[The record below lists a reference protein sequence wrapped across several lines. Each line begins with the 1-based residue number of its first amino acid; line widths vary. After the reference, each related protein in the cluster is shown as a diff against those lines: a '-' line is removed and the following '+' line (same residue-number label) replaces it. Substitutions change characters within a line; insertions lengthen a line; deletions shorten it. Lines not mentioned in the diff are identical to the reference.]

1 MGEYMGRSLLHIQ
14 RKTNQ
19 QIQTARDK
27 MSVSFKVTL
36 SKGEEQETRR
46 FQVDKEVAGSL
57 VYLKQKIAAIFPEL
71 RRSDPVLSWVDED
84 GDEVAVTSDEE
95 LQVALTALTGPVYK
109 LKVKLGDKAK
119 DEGNSGMARSAQVHP
134 GVVCDGCDGPVVG
147 PRFKCLV
154 CPDYDL
160 CATCED
166 RGLHAHHKM
175 IRLPAPCKRV
185 APRCHLARQVNP
197 LLGDPNIQMLANL
210 FGERPWVNGCQGMR
224 PAMPTTKNQARKAEP
239 MDTKPAEKKPQTE
252 KIAEAKK
259 TECGE
264 PSKPATTTEHRT
276 DQPSADANRL
286 PGIFAD
292 LTPLLGPLQAE
303 QLSQFLRNFS
313 APQQNQEPE
322 KKEAKEKQPEQ
333 QLQEQLG
340 QLDQLGQLGQLG
352 SLIST
357 FLGPAAVE
365 AAFPL
370 LEALTKAG
378 QDHLAKA
385 GHDGQEQPKQR
396 DNQATEEQ
404 VPAQEKEAEE
414 KDKKDVEPE
423 KEKGMET
430 QDDIKEDSDFE
441 VIPEVSPKPSIYPT
455 PPSEEQTRLWKTNL
469 MQPENE
475 DGKETAEK
483 MDTGAE
489 DMKGNDN
496 EDRVEAAL
504 KTMLAMGFSDDGGWL
519 SSLLRAKSGD
529 VGKVLD
535 AIKPSVLDR
544 Y

>member
-1 MGEYMGRSLLHIQ
+1 MG
-14 RKTNQ
+14 
-19 QIQTARDK
+19 
-27 MSVSFKVTL
+27 
-36 SKGEEQETRR
+36 
-46 FQVDKEVAGSL
+46 
-57 VYLKQKIAAIFPEL
+57 
-71 RRSDPVLSWVDED
+71 
-84 GDEVAVTSDEE
+84 E

-119 DEGNSGMARSAQVHP
+119 DEGNTGMARSAQVHW

-147 PRFKCLV
+147 PRHKCLV

-160 CATCED
+160 CATCEAQ
-166 RGLHAHHKM
+166 GLHAHHKM

-197 LLGDPNIQMLANL
+197 ILGDPNIRMLANL
-210 FGERPWVNGCQGMR
+210 FGGRPWVNGCQGTR
-224 PAMPTTKNQARKAEP
+224 PAMPATKNRAMPAEP
-239 MDTKPAEKKPQTE
+239 KDTKPAEKKPETE

-264 PSKPATTTEHRT
+264 PSKPTTTVDADHTT
-276 DQPSADANRL
+276 DQTSSNANGL
-286 PGIFAD
+286 PGILAD
-292 LTPLLGPLQAE
+292 LTPLLGPMQAE
-303 QLSQFLRNFS
+303 QLSQFLRNIS

-322 KKEAKEKQPEQ
+322 KRVAKEKQPEQ
-333 QLQEQLG
+333 
-340 QLDQLGQLGQLG
+340 LGQLGQLNQLG
-352 SLIST
+352 QLEQLGQLGGLIST
-357 FLGPAAVE
+357 FLGPTAVE

-455 PPSEEQTRLWKTNL
+455 LPSEEQTRSWKTNL

-475 DGKETAEK
+475 DRKETAEK
-483 MDTGAE
+483 MDSNTHTSAE
-489 DMKGNDN
+489 DIKDN
-496 EDRVEAAL
+496 NEKEDKVEAAL
-504 KTMLAMGFSDDGGWL
+504 KTMQAMGFSDDGGWL

>member
-1 MGEYMGRSLLHIQ
+1 MGRSLLHIQ

-19 QIQTARDK
+19 QIQTTRNN

-36 SKGEEQETRR
+36 SNGEEQETRR
-46 FQVDKEVAGSL
+46 FQVDKEVASSL

-71 RRSDPVLSWVDED
+71 RRSEPVLSWVDED
-84 GDEVAVTSDEE
+84 GDEVVVTSDEE

-119 DEGNSGMARSAQVHP
+119 DEGNSGMARSAQVHW

-147 PRFKCLV
+147 PRHKCLV

-160 CATCED
+160 CATCEA
-166 RGLHAHHKM
+166 RGLHSHHKM

-276 DQPSADANRL
+276 DQTSADANRL

-313 APQQNQEPE
+313 AP
-322 KKEAKEKQPEQ
+322 Q

-385 GHDGQEQPKQR
+385 GQDGQEQ
-396 DNQATEEQ
+396 
-404 VPAQEKEAEE
+404 
-414 KDKKDVEPE
+414 
-423 KEKGMET
+423 
-430 QDDIKEDSDFE
+430 
-441 VIPEVSPKPSIYPT
+441 
-455 PPSEEQTRLWKTNL
+455 
-469 MQPENE
+469 
-475 DGKETAEK
+475 
-483 MDTGAE
+483 
-489 DMKGNDN
+489 
-496 EDRVEAAL
+496 
-504 KTMLAMGFSDDGGWL
+504 
-519 SSLLRAKSGD
+519 
-529 VGKVLD
+529 
-535 AIKPSVLDR
+535 
-544 Y
+544 